1 MADGLGYMR
10 CEATVHTR
18 AWFVCATECR
28 TGDEHRECRASTWA
42 NAEPIRWHLFNSY
55 IFRLIREP
63 KDDIFEAGWR
73 RRRRDRMQNR
83 KRRNG
88 KQRRRNINS
97 TYHLAA
103 LVSLPRPIL
112 SSQIICQADRMIYVC
127 LSVLGWK
134 PPRILSNSLS
144 HGNDITVG
152 TCFFPLRRRTLK
164 KTDNGFR
171 TEIKRPCVDLQLLQH
186 CALTTL
192 SLISFLFVR
201 F

>member
-1 MADGLGYMR
+1 MAGLGYALQSDCAHSCMICVR
-10 CEATVHTR
+10 HR
-18 AWFVCATECR
+18 AQN
-28 TGDEHRECRASTWA
+28 GDDHRECRASTWA

-73 RRRRDRMQNR
+73 DGMQN
-83 KRRNG
+83 KKKKKFG

-112 SSQIICQADRMIYVC
+112 SSRIICQADRMIYVC

-164 KTDNGFR
+164 KNRITDSNRNQKTLCGSSTAAAR
-171 TEIKRPCVDLQLLQH
+171 RVDDTIVDFFFI
-186 CALTTL
+186 C
-192 SLISFLFVR
+192 
-201 F
+201 